1 MLSAGRANA
10 IGVATME
17 PLAYPFEDPF
27 ARRLM
32 AAISQAWQERGIG
45 LSLISG
51 SREKDIAWTMESALV
66 DGFILFCLTGAKKL
80 IQRSRDRRLPFI
92 ALDLGGSD
100 DRLPSVGIDNRAGA
114 HTLTQHL
121 LDLGHRHFAVLA
133 MEMAANRF
141 QQIEVGEDVAYH
153 ASKRRLEGT
162 FTALRE
168 RSVEPATVP
177 VIETLSDEATIH
189 PALEALFAAKSHPTA
204 IIAQSD
210 LIALITLDWLA
221 KRGIAVPTD
230 VSCRFRRPS

>member
-141 QQIEVGEDVAYH
+141 QQIEVGEE
-153 ASKRRLEGT
+153 SLSRLET
-162 FTALRE
+162 SPR
-168 RSVEPATVP
+168 RYV
-177 VIETLSDEATIH
+177 H
-189 PALEALFAAKSHPTA
+189 
-204 IIAQSD
+204 
-210 LIALITLDWLA
+210 
-221 KRGIAVPTD
+221 
-230 VSCRFRRPS
+230 RPS